1 MGKSG
6 ATYYQRN
13 KERILAQRRSFYQRN
28 KEKASRYCQTYY
40 QRNKER
46 ILAQKALYRQKNRL
60 KLAMKQREYYRNNKE
75 KANSYQRT
83 YRQKNREKRA
93 SRRRERLRNDPKYAM
108 TKRLRAR
115 MYAAVKK
122 AGLKKKCDSTSK
134 LLGISYQGLE
144 EWMSSQF
151 TEGMSWENRSE
162 WHIDHRIPCDAFDL
176 TVPEQQRICFW
187 YKNLQPLWG
196 PENMSKSN
204 TYDEADKQALIAEYF
219 KERI

>member
-1 MGKSG
+1 MGKFDM
-6 ATYYQRN
+6 AEYQR
-13 KERILAQRRSFYQRN
+13 E
-28 KEKASRYCQTYY
+28 
-40 QRNKER
+40 
-46 ILAQKALYRQKNRL
+46 
-60 KLAMKQREYYRNNKE
+60 
-75 KANSYQRT
+75 YQRT
-83 YRQKNREKRA
+83 YRQKNREKVREKARA
-93 SRRRERLRNDPKYAM
+93 YNAVWYPQNKERRRITRRAYFRDYYRHRRQHDPQYAM
-108 TKRLRAR
+108 KHRLQNR
-115 MYAAVKK
+115 MWAAVKK

-204 TYDEADKQALIAEYF
+204 KYDEADKQALIAEYY